1 MKGDA
6 GILKALNDV
15 LKNELTAINQY
26 FLHARM
32 AKNWG
37 LKKFGDREYKES
49 IEEMKHADR
58 IIERILFLEGL
69 PNLQALNKLRIG
81 ETAIEAMKGDL
92 ALELDAV
99 KVLRAAIPD
108 CEAKHDFGTRD
119 LLAEI
124 LRSEEEGI
132 DWIETHLDL
141 ASKMGEAN
149 FLQFLAGEL
158 AE

>member
-1 MKGDA
+1 MKGDP
-6 GILKALNDV
+6 GILKALNEV

-81 ETAIEAMKGDL
+81 ENAIEAMKGDL

-141 ASKMGEAN
+141 AGKMGEGN

>member
-1 MKGDA
+1 MKGDP
-6 GILKALNDV
+6 GILKALNEV

-81 ETAIEAMKGDL
+81 ENAIEAMKGDL

-99 KVLRAAIPD
+99 KVLRVAIPD

-141 ASKMGEAN
+141 AGKMGEGN

-158 AE
+158 GE

>member
-1 MKGDA
+1 MKGDP
-6 GILKALNDV
+6 GILKALNEV

-81 ETAIEAMKGDL
+81 ENAIEAMKGDL

-141 ASKMGEAN
+141 AAKMGDAN

-158 AE
+158 GE

>member
-1 MKGDA
+1 MKGDP
-6 GILKALNDV
+6 GILKHLNDV

-32 AKNWG
+32 GKNWG

-58 IIERILFLEGL
+58 VIERILFLEGL

-81 ETAIEAMKGDL
+81 ENAIEALKGDL
-92 ALELDAV
+92 ALELDAL
-99 KVLRAAIPD
+99 KTLKAAIPD
-108 CEAKHDFGTRD
+108 CEARHDFATRD
-119 LLAEI
+119 LLADI
-124 LRSEEEGI
+124 LKSEEEGI
-132 DWIETHLDL
+132 DWIETQLDL
-141 ASKMGEAN
+141 AGKMGEAN
-149 FLQFLAGEL
+149 FLQCLAGEI